1 MSMDLTRNEAASD
14 EGEATSDN
22 PIFYLNARRKIATS
36 SSALISSSPWLNDPR
51 IREWIST
58 ESLRRNGADHPLLY
72 GLPTLIQAIDE
83 VRDFDRVEDLIAQER
98 RRNPALDRWFEERFV
113 STYTRE
119 DLARYEPGSIGRQLY
134 DYMTDFDLSPQLDP
148 RILANPDWK
157 PTRDI
162 EYFTLRSGQTHD
174 FYHIL
179 GEVGFGT
186 VAEYFITGVT
196 TGDAFAHVS
205 PELAGELQT
214 INSLIMFPWMMRTML
229 HYPAA
234 WPQLWANLTYGYEIG
249 AQSDML
255 FTAKYE
261 DLLHLSPAKARE
273 ALGWRA
279 FRGPVDNKTASLIFG
294 EGREIL

>member
-1 MSMDLTRNEAASD
+1 MTIELMT
-14 EGEATSDN
+14 EGEADTEVTSGD
-22 PIFYLNARRKIATS
+22 PVFYRNARRKIATP

-51 IREWIST
+51 IREWIAT
-58 ESLRRNGADHPLLY
+58 ESLRRNGGDYPLLY
-72 GLPTLIQAIDE
+72 GLPTLIDAIDQ
-83 VRDFDRVEDLIAQER
+83 VRDFDRVERLIAEER
-98 RRNPALDRWFEERFV
+98 RKNPKLDAWFEARFV

-119 DLARYEPGSIGRQLY
+119 DLAQYPAGSIGRQLY
-134 DYMTDFDLSPQLDP
+134 EYMTEFDLSPQLDP
-148 RILANPDWK
+148 RLLANPDWK
-157 PTRDI
+157 PVRDI

-214 INSLIMFPWMMRTML
+214 INSLIMFPWMLRTML

-234 WPQLWANLTYGYEIG
+234 WPQLWKNLAYGYEIG
-249 AQSDML
+249 EQSDML
-255 FTAKYE
+255 FTSRYE
-261 DLLHLSPAKARE
+261 DVLHLPPAEARA
-273 ALGWRA
+273 ALGWRG
-279 FRGPVDNKTASLIFG
+279 FKGPTDSKAASLVFG

>member
-1 MSMDLTRNEAASD
+1 MTLEPMTPNPMNDD
-14 EGEATSDN
+14 EVTSGD
-22 PIFYLNARRKIATS
+22 PVFYRNARRKIATP
-36 SSALISSSPWLNDPR
+36 SSALISSSPWLNDAR
-51 IREWIST
+51 IREWIAA
-58 ESLRRNGADHPLLY
+58 ESLRRNGADYPLLY
-72 GLPTLIQAIDE
+72 GLPTLIEAIDQ
-83 VRDFDRVEDLIAQER
+83 VRDFDRVEALIAQER
-98 RRNPALDRWFEERFV
+98 RINPALDRWFEARFV
-113 STYTRE
+113 STYSRE
-119 DLARYEPGSIGRQLY
+119 DLAQYPTGSIGRQLY
-134 DYMTDFDLSPQLDP
+134 DYMTDYDLSPQLDP

-157 PTRDI
+157 PVRDI

-214 INSLIMFPWMMRTML
+214 INSLIMFPWMLRTML

-234 WPQLWANLTYGYEIG
+234 WPTLWKNLTYGYEIG
-249 AQSDML
+249 EQSDML
-255 FTAKYE
+255 FTARYE
-261 DLLHLSPAKARE
+261 DVLHLAPADARA
-273 ALGWRA
+273 ALGWRGFA
-279 FRGPVDNKTASLIFG
+279 GPKSSAAASLVFG

>member
-1 MSMDLTRNEAASD
+1 MTIDLITPVEPA
-14 EGEATSDN
+14 EEVTSGD
-22 PIFYLNARRKIATS
+22 PVFYRNARRKITTP

-58 ESLRRNGADHPLLY
+58 ESLRRNGHDYPLLY
-72 GLPTLIQAIDE
+72 GLPTLIEAIDQ
-83 VRDFDRVEDLIAQER
+83 VRDFDRVERLIAEER
-98 RRNPALDRWFEERFV
+98 RKNPALDKWFADRFV

-119 DLARYEPGSIGRQLY
+119 DLAHYPAGSIGRQLY
-134 DYMTDFDLSPQLDP
+134 DYMTDYDLSPQLDP
-148 RILANPDWK
+148 RLLANPDWK
-157 PTRDI
+157 PVRDI

-214 INSLIMFPWMMRTML
+214 INTLIMFPWMMRTML

-234 WPQLWANLTYGYEIG
+234 WPALWKNLTYGYEVG
-249 AQSDML
+249 EQSDML

-261 DLLHLSPAKARE
+261 DVLHLDPAQARE
-273 ALGWRA
+273 TLGWRG
-279 FRGPVDNKTASLIFG
+279 FRGPTDNKPASLIFG